1 MLSGHFQLMTRHD
14 IFCNESRALKIDR
27 RQWCL
32 SGTTDVLW
40 VSKLWKLILEHV
52 DILKQSYADET
63 ENVIDRVSKIHT
75 RENMRLRRKLTKE
88 NKKSLAVM
96 DENTHLRRELRKN
109 EIDNSIFLGKL
120 FSLASMEPWFS
131 DFRFCF
137 TWLDPSF
144 GWSIFGSLLRA
155 KNFYP
160 WDYQESFKSQ

>member
-1 MLSGHFQLMTRHD
+1 MCQRFQVSISTHD
-14 IFCNESRALKIDR
+14 SWRAMAYQNFWNEPRALKIVQ

-32 SGTTDVLW
+32 GGTTDVLW

-88 NKKSLAVM
+88 NKKSLAIM

-120 FSLASMEPWFS
+120 FPLASMEP
-131 DFRFCF
+131 
-137 TWLDPSF
+137 
-144 GWSIFGSLLRA
+144 
-155 KNFYP
+155 
-160 WDYQESFKSQ
+160 